1 MLFTSQ
7 VLKRAGRLLLLGAMF
22 FSTPA
27 PAQSNVTVRV
37 MAANLNGNSQT
48 YEPFAI
54 RIFQGLRPDI
64 VAIQEFNYTSTNGLD
79 VNTPAAFREMLDTGF
94 GTNFVYYRE
103 PYTASGNIP
112 NGIISRY
119 PILASG
125 SWVDTV
131 QSLPNRGFTWAQI
144 ALPGTNSLY
153 LVSVHLLTSSATARS
168 SEAANLK
175 ALIQSNFPSNAWIVV
190 AGDFN
195 TDSRTESTTM
205 TTFDSYLSDNPI
217 PADNNGNSNTS
228 QNRNHPHDYVL
239 PSFSLTNF
247 ETATVFPSHSFPN
260 GLVFDSTVYAPLSD
274 VPPVQFTDSTN
285 AQHMAVMKDFSISFG
300 PATNPPAIVAQ
311 PQSQTN
317 AVGATI
323 SFSVTATGSSP
334 FAYQWLFNGTN
345 LAGATANPLVLTN
358 AQLTNNGIYS
368 VIVTNFFGSAASS
381 NALLLLT
388 NAPPAITTPPQNQSV
403 LAGQTAT
410 FSVTATGSPPL
421 SYQWL
426 FSGTNLAGAT
436 TNPFTL
442 ANVQLTNA
450 GNYSVVITNLVGSVT
465 SSAASLTVL
474 FTNPAVFAQ
483 WNFNSITPDG
493 NTTTGT
499 TTPSVGLGT
508 AALVGGT
515 TATFATGDTTLDP
528 AGSTDN
534 SGWNTTTY
542 PAQGAGSKTRGVQFG
557 VSTAGRQNLV
567 ISWSSQSSPTGSKYG
582 RLQYTTN
589 GTDFI
594 DFPTAFINGTSFTA
608 KTNSLAGISGV
619 NNNTNFA
626 FRFVSEF
633 ESTAA
638 NTANAN
644 YVAANSGSSYA
655 TTGTMRY
662 DMITVSGASY
672 VVATAAALTSV
683 AFTNGQ
689 LSFTVNGSSGAN
701 YVVQTATNLTTAS
714 WIPVFTNASPFI
726 FIDANPAGA
735 ANILPGHFPA
745 VTAGGAHGPQPSCL
759 PEPACFSARLEISPS
774 LTRVRN
780 PCPAFTS
787 RARRMTFPVAASM
800 VME

>member
-1 MLFTSQ
+1 MSFQKTFAGHVKGWILFGCWAVFIGLNTQ
-7 VLKRAGRLLLLGAMF
+7 TTVG
-22 FSTPA
+22 
-27 PAQSNVTVRV
+27 AQSNVTVRV
-37 MAANLNGNSQT
+37 MAANLNGDTQSYQ
-48 YEPFAI
+48 PFAI
-54 RIFQGLRPDI
+54 RIFQGLKPDI
-64 VAIQEFNYTSTNGLD
+64 VCIQEFNYSN
-79 VNTPAAFREMLDTGF
+79 NTASDFRSMVDTAF

-103 PYTASGNIP
+103 PYTGSGDIP

-119 PILASG
+119 SILAAG

-131 QSLPNRGFTWAQI
+131 QSQPNRGFAWAQI
-144 ALPGTNSLY
+144 DVPGTNDLY
-153 LVSVHLLTSSATARS
+153 VVSVHLLTSSASARS

-175 ALIQSNFPSNAWIVV
+175 TLIQSNFPSNAWIVV

-195 TDSRTESTTM
+195 TDTRTESTTM

-260 GLVFDSTVYAPLSD
+260 GLVFDSTVYTPLSD

-285 AQHMAVMKDFSISFG
+285 AQHMAVMKDFLI
-300 PATNPPAIVAQ
+300 PAGNDSGTNPPAIVTQ

-317 AVGATI
+317 AVGTTI
-323 SFSVTATGSSP
+323 TFSAGASGSGTL
-334 FAYQWLFNGTN
+334 ACQWQFNSTN
-345 LAGATANPLVLTN
+345 IAGATANPFVLVN
-358 AQLTNNGIYS
+358 AQLTNNGNYS
-368 VIVTNFFGSAASS
+368 VIVTNLFGSVTSS
-381 NALLLLT
+381 NAVLLLT
-388 NAPPAITTPPQNQSV
+388 NAPPAITTQPQNQSV

-410 FSVTATGSPPL
+410 FSVGATGTPL
-421 SYQWL
+421 LNYQWF
-426 FSGTNLAGAT
+426 FSGTNIAGAT

-450 GNYSVVITNLVGSVT
+450 GNYSVVITNIAGSVT

-474 FTNPAVFAQ
+474 FTNPMVFAQ
-483 WNFNSITPDG
+483 WNFNSITPDN

-499 TTPSVGLGT
+499 TTPSVGVGI

-528 AGSTDN
+528 GGSTDN

-542 PAQGAGSKTRGVQFG
+542 PAQGTGNKTRGVQFT
-557 VSTAGRQNLV
+557 VSTAGRQNIV
-567 ISWSSQSSPTGSKYG
+567 ISWSSQSSNTGSKYG

-589 GTDFI
+589 GIDFV
-594 DFPTAFINGTSFTA
+594 DFPTAFTNGTSFTV
-608 KTNSLAGISGV
+608 KTNSLAAISGV

-644 YVAANSGSSYA
+644 YVPANSGSTYG

-662 DMITVSGASY
+662 DMVTVSGTSY
-672 VVATAAALTSV
+672 IVATAAVLTSV

-689 LSFTVNGSSGAN
+689 FAFTLSGSVGAS
-701 YVVQTATNLTTAS
+701 YVVQTSTNLAATN
-714 WIPVFTNASPFI
+714 WIPVFTNVSPYI
-726 FIDANPAGA
+726 FTDAN
-735 ANILPGHFPA
+735 LT
-745 VTAGGAHGPQPSCL
+745 VPQKFYR
-759 PEPACFSARLEISPS
+759 AITSP
-774 LTRVRN
+774 
-780 PCPAFTS
+780 
-787 RARRMTFPVAASM
+787 
-800 VME
+800 

>member
-1 MLFTSQ
+1 MR
-7 VLKRAGRLLLLGAMF
+7 LKSHVGRCAGRIFLLGAVF
-22 FSTPA
+22 FSTSLL
-27 PAQSNVTVRV
+27 AQSNITVRI
-37 MAANLNGNSQT
+37 MAANLNGNAQSYQ
-48 YEPFAI
+48 PFAI
-54 RIFQGLRPDI
+54 RIFQGLKPDI
-64 VAIQEFNYTSTNGLD
+64 VAIQEFNYSN
-79 VNTPAAFREMLDTGF
+79 NTAADFRSMVDTAF

-103 PYTASGNIP
+103 PYTGSGDIP

-119 PILASG
+119 SIIASG
-125 SWVDTV
+125 SWTDTV
-131 QSLPNRGFTWAQI
+131 MSSPNRGYAWAQI
-144 ALPGTNSLY
+144 DLPGTNEIY
-153 LVSVHLLTSSATARS
+153 VVSVHLLTSSASARS

-175 ALIQSNFPSNAWIVV
+175 TLIQSNFPSNAWIVV

-195 TDSRTESTTM
+195 TDTRTESTTM

-260 GLVFDSTVYAPLSD
+260 GLVFDSTVYTPLSD
-274 VPPVQFTDSTN
+274 VPPVQFSDSTN
-285 AQHMAVMKDFSISFG
+285 AQHMAVMKDFLILAGNGSG
-300 PATNPPAIVAQ
+300 TNPPVIVTQ

-323 SFSVTATGSSP
+323 TFSVGASGSGTL
-334 FAYQWLFNGTN
+334 ACQWQFNGTN
-345 LAGATANPLVLTN
+345 IAGATANPFVLVN
-358 AQLTNNGIYS
+358 AQFTNNGNYS
-368 VIVTNFFGSAASS
+368 VIVTNLFGSVTSS
-381 NALLLLT
+381 NAVLLLT
-388 NAPPAITTPPQNQSV
+388 NAPPAITTQPQSQSV

-410 FSVTATGSPPL
+410 FSVGATGTPPL
-421 SYQWL
+421 NYQWF
-426 FSGTNLAGAT
+426 FSGTNIAGAT

-442 ANVQLTNA
+442 ANVQLTNT
-450 GNYSVVITNLVGSVT
+450 GNYSVVITNIAGSVT

-483 WNFNSITPDG
+483 WNFNSITPDN

-499 TTPSVGLGT
+499 TTPSVGVGT

-542 PAQGAGSKTRGVQFG
+542 PAQGTGNKTRGVQFT
-557 VSTAGRQNLV
+557 VSTAGRQNIV
-567 ISWSSQSSPTGSKYG
+567 ISWSSQSSNTGSKYG

-589 GTDFI
+589 GIDFV
-594 DFPTAFINGTSFTA
+594 DFPTAFTNGTSFTV
-608 KTNSLAGISGV
+608 KTNSLAAISGV

-644 YVAANSGSSYA
+644 YVPANSGSTYG

-662 DMITVSGASY
+662 DMVTVSGTSYIVATAAVLTSVAFINGQFAFTLSGSVGASY
-672 VVATAAALTSV
+672 VVQTS
-683 AFTNGQ
+683 TN
-689 LSFTVNGSSGAN
+689 LA
-701 YVVQTATNLTTAS
+701 ATN
-714 WIPVFTNASPFI
+714 WIPVFTNVSPYI
-726 FIDANPAGA
+726 FTDAN
-735 ANILPGHFPA
+735 L
-745 VTAGGAHGPQPSCL
+745 TTPQK
-759 PEPACFSARLEISPS
+759 FY
-774 LTRVRN
+774 
-780 PCPAFTS
+780 
-787 RARRMTFPVAASM
+787 RATVQP
-800 VME
+800 

>member
-1 MLFTSQ
+1 MR
-7 VLKRAGRLLLLGAMF
+7 LKSHVGRCAGRIFLLGAVF
-22 FSTPA
+22 FSTSLL
-27 PAQSNVTVRV
+27 AQSNITVRI
-37 MAANLNGNSQT
+37 MAANLNGNAQSYQ
-48 YEPFAI
+48 PFAI
-54 RIFQGLRPDI
+54 RIFQGLKPDI
-64 VAIQEFNYTSTNGLD
+64 VAIQEFNYSN
-79 VNTPAAFREMLDTGF
+79 NTAADFRSMVDTAF

-103 PYTASGNIP
+103 PYTGSGDIP
-112 NGIISRY
+112 NGIISRDS
-119 PILASG
+119 IIASG
-125 SWVDTV
+125 SWTDTV
-131 QSLPNRGFTWAQI
+131 MSSPNRGYAWAQI
-144 ALPGTNSLY
+144 DLPGTNEIY
-153 LVSVHLLTSSATARS
+153 VVSVHLLTSSASARS

-175 ALIQSNFPSNAWIVV
+175 TLIQSNFPSNAWIVV

-195 TDSRTESTTM
+195 TDTRTESTTM

-260 GLVFDSTVYAPLSD
+260 GLVFDSTVYTPLSD
-274 VPPVQFTDSTN
+274 VPPVQFSDSTN
-285 AQHMAVMKDFSISFG
+285 AQHMAVMKDFLILAGNGSG
-300 PATNPPAIVAQ
+300 TNPPVIVTQ

-323 SFSVTATGSSP
+323 TFSVGASGSGTL
-334 FAYQWLFNGTN
+334 ACQWQFNGTN
-345 LAGATANPLVLTN
+345 IAGATANPFVLVN
-358 AQLTNNGIYS
+358 AQFTNNGNYS
-368 VIVTNFFGSAASS
+368 VIVTNLFGSVTSS
-381 NALLLLT
+381 NAVLLLT
-388 NAPPAITTPPQNQSV
+388 NAPPAITTQPQSQSV

-410 FSVTATGSPPL
+410 FSVGATGTPPL
-421 SYQWL
+421 NYQWF
-426 FSGTNLAGAT
+426 FSGTNIAGAT

-442 ANVQLTNA
+442 ANVQLTNT
-450 GNYSVVITNLVGSVT
+450 GNYSVVITNIAGSVT

-483 WNFNSITPDG
+483 WNFNSITPDN

-499 TTPSVGLGT
+499 TTPSVGVGT

-542 PAQGAGSKTRGVQFG
+542 PAQGTGNKTRGVQFT
-557 VSTAGRQNLV
+557 VSTAGRQNIV
-567 ISWSSQSSPTGSKYG
+567 ISWSSQSSNTGSKYG

-589 GTDFI
+589 GIDFV
-594 DFPTAFINGTSFTA
+594 DFPTAFTNGTSFTV
-608 KTNSLAGISGV
+608 KTNSLAAISGV

-644 YVAANSGSSYA
+644 YVHANSGSTYG

-662 DMITVSGASY
+662 DMVTVSGTSYIVATAAVLTSVAFINGQFAFTLSGSVGASY
-672 VVATAAALTSV
+672 VVQTS
-683 AFTNGQ
+683 TN
-689 LSFTVNGSSGAN
+689 LA
-701 YVVQTATNLTTAS
+701 ATN
-714 WIPVFTNASPFI
+714 WIPVFTNVSPYI
-726 FIDANPAGA
+726 FTDAN
-735 ANILPGHFPA
+735 L
-745 VTAGGAHGPQPSCL
+745 TTPQK
-759 PEPACFSARLEISPS
+759 FY
-774 LTRVRN
+774 
-780 PCPAFTS
+780 
-787 RARRMTFPVAASM
+787 RATVQP
-800 VME
+800 